1 MRNRL
6 GIGLIALMLLTAM
19 TVFAQN
25 STGIISGRVTD
36 PSGAVVAGAAI
47 MITQT
52 ETNVDYASG
61 TSPEGLFRAPGL
73 PPGTYR
79 VTVNAPGFKKAV
91 RDGLLLRIGENQD
104 LEVKLEVGAVAETV
118 EVTGALPLID
128 TQTSSAGQVMEG
140 EYFYQLPNYQHWEK
154 GVLYYTPQVEFA
166 GGVWPGALGNFNIN
180 GGQTWQTATYE
191 DGIISTTMDG
201 GTTINS
207 VSVGV
212 EEIKVITGAMPAEY
226 GHATS
231 GALLVVKKAGTNSL
245 HGEGGYLF
253 KNQDMME
260 RRFFQKT
267 KIEQD
272 NPNNRTLFQMPD
284 FVISGPVVLPKV
296 YNGRNKTFFE
306 VGASWH
312 VDTSSNSGADTI
324 PTPAMLGGDFS
335 AYSNTMWDPFST
347 TGSAAAGNLARTQFV
362 NNQIPVNRF
371 SKLWTNLTA
380 NPIWNT
386 SLIQPGIGSINPTGP
401 SGNMIAS
408 GTGAY
413 FNKTYQVRMD
423 HSFTDKFKVSATYHL
438 GRQHQPQNNVTMF
451 YAPLDQ
457 YQTLGYTIQTEEAL
471 NFTYTI
477 TPTFIS
483 ETKIGQYRRNGPGG
497 AKAGNDY
504 TFEMTKMVPNLPSN
518 IYVNAIGS
526 GLSEG
531 TNGGG
536 TFGVGTMGTN
546 VQMMRQLS
554 EDLTKVWGK
563 HAFKFGYELLWENS
577 NSHNIG
583 NPRLGMSFDGLGTWN
598 GTGSGTPNTGGMVL
612 TNLMI
617 GAITGYNYAA
627 QGTPSLPVDVIHSF
641 YFQDDWRVLPNL
653 TLNLGIRYSNE
664 SPAHSKFPGGFS
676 IGSLTAPDNY
686 YCSTYGPGCYSGT
699 NSTQVVCPPTGCLGA
714 WIQPKGY
721 LWNRDNNNFRPR
733 IGLAWSVTPTT
744 VVRGGFAMMN
754 LDWNTG
760 YTNQSEIGGGS
771 FYNQSV
777 SQPADLSNAH
787 YAPLFSVNAGFPG
800 FVSVA
805 QNALGEIPTSRT
817 NASGGPSPTLYQSNY
832 KNPYTLN
839 WNAEVQHSLWKNYV
853 VKLSYVG
860 MHNVGFGSGYNWQ
873 SRPFGTGVDS
883 NDQPIDLTNPAN
895 FVYRNTWVSNGS
907 ALNGTQAWKP
917 YPNLNGVTYNC
928 NCQRYIYHSGTINLE
943 KRYSNGLSFLTFL
956 TWQKGIQNSP
966 GNLFMSDQEQ
976 RAIIG
981 MDNKFRY
988 ASSMIY
994 ELPFGKGKKWLTSRL
1009 GDRIMG
1015 GWSFAWNYSVWTPD
1029 PSGLGY
1035 SNGQYM
1041 NPATGNLGSRQGY
1054 PSYEAEPGGGIYLIG
1069 IPKLR
1074 DNWQDIGPNRW
1085 QQTTENPTVTNCG
1098 LTPIT
1103 YSVTQANGTVATNA
1117 TWGNQCEVVA
1127 PSFTRGNEGSNF
1139 WTQQRFI
1146 GANTS
1151 IYKDFTIHEKY
1162 KAQIRMDYY
1171 NPFKWFNWNGAN
1183 TTMSQTQVPQ
1193 TFMAPGNS
1201 DTGDSQEGGPS
1212 QIHISFR
1219 VHF

>member
-1 MRNRL
+1 
-6 GIGLIALMLLTAM
+6 M

-47 MITQT
+47 TITQT

-61 TSPEGLFRAPGL
+61 TNSDGLFRAVGL
-73 PPGTYR
+73 PTGTYR
-79 VTVNAPGFKKAV
+79 VTVNAAGFKKSV

-118 EVTGALPLID
+118 EVTGALPLLD
-128 TQTSSAGQVMEG
+128 TQSSAAGQVMEG
-140 EYFYQLPNYQHWEK
+140 EYFYELPNYQHWEK
-154 GVLYYTPQVEFA
+154 GVLYYTPQVEFS

-272 NPNNRTLFQMPD
+272 NPANRTLFRMPD
-284 FVISGPVVLPKV
+284 FVVSGPVVLPKI

-312 VDTSSNSGADTI
+312 IDTSSNSGAYTI
-324 PTPAMLGGDFS
+324 PTPAMLAGNFS
-335 AYSNTMWDPFST
+335 AYTNTLWDPAST
-347 TGSAAAGNLARTQFV
+347 TGSVATSNLARTQFPG
-362 NNQIPVNRF
+362 NIIPTNRF
-371 SKLWTNLTA
+371 STFWNNVMATN
-380 NPIWNT
+380 PWNT
-386 SLIQPGIGSINPTGP
+386 AMIQPGIGTVTPTGP
-401 SGNMIAS
+401 VGNMLAS

-413 FNKTYQVRMD
+413 FNKTEQVRLD

-438 GRQHQPQNNVTMF
+438 GRQHQPQNNVTQS
-451 YAPLDQ
+451 APLDQ
-457 YQTLGYTIQTEEAL
+457 YQTVGYTIQTEEAV

-483 ETKIGQYRRNGPGG
+483 ETKVGQYRRNGPS
-497 AKAGNDY
+497 APTFGNDN
-504 TFEMTKMVPNLPSN
+504 TFELAKMIPNLPSN
-518 IYVNAIGS
+518 VYANGIGT

-536 TFGVGTMGTN
+536 TLGVGTMGTN
-546 VQMMRQLS
+546 VQMMRQLN
-554 EDLTKVWGK
+554 EDLTKVWHT

-577 NSHNIG
+577 DSHNIG
-583 NPRLGMSFDGLGTWN
+583 NPRLGIGFDGLGTWN
-598 GTGSGTPNTGGMVL
+598 ATGTGTPGSGGMVL
-612 TNLMI
+612 TNLML
-617 GAITGYNYAA
+617 GYVDNYNYAQ

-641 YFQDDWRVLPNL
+641 YVQDDWRVLPNL
-653 TLNLGIRYSNE
+653 TLNLGVRYSNE

-699 NSTQVVCPPTGCLGA
+699 ISSQLNCPPAGCVGA
-714 WIQPKGY
+714 WVQPQGY

-744 VVRGGFAMMN
+744 VVRAGFAMMN

-777 SQPADLSNAH
+777 SQPSDTSNANK
-787 YAPLFSVNAGFPG
+787 APLFNINQGFPA
-800 FVSVA
+800 FVSVK

-817 NASGGPSPTLYQSNY
+817 SPSGGPSPTIYQSNY

-839 WNAEVQHSLWKNYV
+839 WNAEIQHSLWRNYV

-860 MHNVGFGSGYNWQ
+860 MHNVGFGGGYNWQ
-873 SRPFGTGVDS
+873 SRPFGTGVDA
-883 NDQPIDLTNPAN
+883 NDLPIDLTQPNAGGGTN
-895 FVYRNTWVSNGS
+895 FSYRNTWVNNGS
-907 ALNGTQAWKP
+907 ALNGTQAYKP
-917 YPNLNGVTYNC
+917 YPNLNGLTYNC
-928 NCQRYIYHSGTINLE
+928 NCVRYIYHSATINLE

-994 ELPFGKGKKWLTSRL
+994 ELPFGKGKKFLNNSRL

-1035 SNGQYM
+1035 GNGQYV
-1041 NPATGNLGSRQGY
+1041 NPATGALGGRQGY

-1069 IPKLR
+1069 IPQLR
-1074 DNWQDIGPNRW
+1074 SGWQDIGTNRW
-1085 QQTTENPTVTNCG
+1085 SQGTENPTVTNCG
-1098 LTPIT
+1098 LTPIL
-1103 YSVTQANGTVATNA
+1103 QPNGA
-1117 TWGNQCEVVA
+1117 TWGNLCEVVA

-1162 KAQIRMDYY
+1162 KAQVRMDYY

-1183 TTMSQTQVPQ
+1183 TTMTQGQNPT

-1201 DTGDSQEGGPS
+1201 DTGDSQEGGPA